1 MIPSSIGDAL
11 TDYVADRAEIMILV
25 CLSWSFL
32 FSLGIHV
39 LLLVVLLVL
48 LMLLLMG
55 MILRMLVVML
65 GPYSPTPLLSLV
77 REVRSPLRCSRF
89 N

>member
-1 MIPSSIGDAL
+1 MTAYSG
-11 TDYVADRAEIMILV
+11 T
-25 CLSWSFL
+25 
-32 FSLGIHV
+32 
-39 LLLVVLLVL
+39 LLHPFVLLVL